1 MATLNITSAL
11 LMGLFLIAI
20 AAAFIR
26 IRNWEEVTAVREA
39 GSGLD
44 LIEDAFNSPATWTV
58 LFVVVALGLTM
69 LAVAL
74 VGGAPLPGLTLP
86 GQGLM
91 ESAFIGV
98 VGLVFGAFLFLGL
111 VAAARSRGL
120 SYAPAVAFS
129 AIMIGIIFVTIVTVK
144 LLMAG

>member
-26 IRNWEEVTAVREA
+26 LRNWQEVTSVREA
-39 GSGLD
+39 ESGLD
-44 LIEDAFNSPATWTV
+44 LIEDAINSPATWTV
-58 LFVVVALGLTM
+58 LFVVVALGLTT

-86 GQGLM
+86 GQGLI
-91 ESAFIGV
+91 EAAFMGV
-98 VGLVFGAFLFLGL
+98 VGLVFGVFLFLGL
-111 VAAARSRGL
+111 FVAARSRGL
-120 SYAPAVAFS
+120 SNAPAVAFS
-129 AIMIGIIFVTIVTVK
+129 AIMVGLVFVTIVTIK
-144 LLMAG
+144 LLIAG